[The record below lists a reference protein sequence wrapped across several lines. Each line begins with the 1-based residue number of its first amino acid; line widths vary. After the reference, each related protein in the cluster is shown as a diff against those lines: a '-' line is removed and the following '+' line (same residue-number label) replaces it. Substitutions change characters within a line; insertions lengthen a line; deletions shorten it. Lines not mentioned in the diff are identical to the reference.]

1 MQNSNQTISALEDHL
16 GFWLRTVSN
25 QVSLRF
31 KQQLEQHDISVAEW
45 VAMRSLY
52 QSTDST
58 HALLMNSLGFTK
70 GATSKIITKLE
81 EKQLITRH
89 HQDGN
94 LRNQIIQL
102 SNKGNQLTPILAQIA
117 DENDHFFF
125 GKLSRQQQQQLKQ
138 LMHLLVTENHI
149 SEIATQ

>member
-45 VAMRSLY
+45 VAMRRLY

-102 SNKGNQLTPILAQIA
+102 SNKGNQLTPILTQIA